1 MNNGMINQENLSISL
16 IIRRRIMK
24 TKLRFKTV
32 LLSISVVILLG
43 TIGLM
48 IIMSIHSVYA
58 QEEVKEVQAGIGVDN
73 AAIILFSPQQ
83 VQIKAGQSVTWY
95 NPTSVPEPHTVTFVL
110 NNNNNNKS
118 YAADIIAPFTISTS
132 TTANSTQIMP
142 LIPNSNSEPLM
153 TPDDNAIIAIN
164 KRAYNPVVV
173 IEDSTTT
180 GGKNVTYMKQNANYS
195 MSGTEDYVNSGWL
208 LPKGQE
214 NLYPG
219 SGNTFTMTFQKAGT
233 YDYLC
238 IIHPYMTGRVIVK

>member
-1 MNNGMINQENLSISL
+1 
-16 IIRRRIMK
+16 MK
-24 TKLRFKTV
+24 TRLRFKTV
-32 LLSISVVILLG
+32 ILSISAVMLLG
-43 TIGLM
+43 TIGLT
-48 IIMSIHSVYA
+48 IMNISAVYA
-58 QEEVKEVQAGIGVDN
+58 QEEEVKEVQTGIGVGN

-110 NNNNNNKS
+110 NNNNDNKS
-118 YAADIIAPFTISTS
+118 YAADIIAPFTISSS
-132 TTANSTQIMP
+132 TTTNSTQIMP

-153 TPDDNAIIAIN
+153 TPDNNAIIAIN

-173 IEDSTTT
+173 TEDSTTT
-180 GGKNVTYMKQNANYS
+180 GGGKNVTYMKQNANYS
-195 MSGTEDYVNSGWL
+195 MSGNEDYINSGWL

-238 IIHPYMTGRVIVK
+238 IVHPYMTGRVIVK

>member
-1 MNNGMINQENLSISL
+1 V
-16 IIRRRIMK
+16 K
-24 TKLRFKTV
+24 TRLRFKTV
-32 LLSISVVILLG
+32 ILSISAVILLG
-43 TIGLM
+43 TIGLT
-48 IIMSIHSVYA
+48 IMNISAVYA
-58 QEEVKEVQAGIGVDN
+58 QEEEVKEVQAGIGVGN

-95 NPTSVPEPHTVTFVL
+95 NPTPVPEPHTVTFVL
-110 NNNNNNKS
+110 NNNNSDNNNKS
-118 YAADIIAPFTISTS
+118 YAADLIAPFTIST
-132 TTANSTQIMP
+132 TTNSTQIMP

-153 TPDDNAIIAIN
+153 TPDNNAIIATN

-173 IEDSTTT
+173 IEDSPTTG

-219 SGNTFTMTFQKAGT
+219 SGNTFTMTFQKPGT

>member
-1 MNNGMINQENLSISL
+1 V
-16 IIRRRIMK
+16 K
-24 TKLRFKTV
+24 TRLRFKTV
-32 LLSISVVILLG
+32 LLSVSVVILLG
-43 TIGLM
+43 TIGLT
-48 IIMSIHSVYA
+48 IMNISAVYA
-58 QEEVKEVQAGIGVDN
+58 QEEVKEVQAGIGVGN
-73 AAIILFSPQQ
+73 AAITLFSPQQ

-95 NPTSVPEPHTVTFVL
+95 NPTPVPEPHAVTFVL
-110 NNNNNNKS
+110 NNNNKS
-118 YAADIIAPFTISTS
+118 YATILIEPFTIST
-132 TTANSTQIMP
+132 TTNNSTQIMP

-153 TPDDNAIIAIN
+153 TPDNNAIIAIN

-173 IEDSTTT
+173 IEDSPTTT

-195 MSGTEDYVNSGWL
+195 MRGTEDYVNSGFL

-219 SGNTFTMTFQKAGT
+219 SGNTFTMTFQKPGT

>member
-1 MNNGMINQENLSISL
+1 
-16 IIRRRIMK
+16 MK
-24 TKLRFKTV
+24 TRLRFKTV
-32 LLSISVVILLG
+32 ILSISAAVILLE
-43 TIGLM
+43 TIGLTLM
-48 IIMSIHSVYA
+48 NISAVYA
-58 QEEVKEVQAGIGVDN
+58 QEEEVKEVQAGIGVGN

-95 NPTSVPEPHTVTFVL
+95 NPTPVPEPHTVTFVL
-110 NNNNNNKS
+110 NNNNSDNNNKS
-118 YAADIIAPFTISTS
+118 YTADLIAPFTIST
-132 TTANSTQIMP
+132 TTNSTQIMP

-153 TPDDNAIIAIN
+153 TPDNNAIIATN

-180 GGKNVTYMKQNANYS
+180 GGENVTYMKQNANYS

>member
-1 MNNGMINQENLSISL
+1 
-16 IIRRRIMK
+16 MK
-24 TKLRFKTV
+24 TRLRFKTV
-32 LLSISVVILLG
+32 ILSISAAVILLG
-43 TIGLM
+43 TIGLTLM
-48 IIMSIHSVYA
+48 NISAVYA
-58 QEEVKEVQAGIGVDN
+58 QEEEVKEVQAGIGVGN

-95 NPTSVPEPHTVTFVL
+95 NPTPVPEPHTVTFVL
-110 NNNNNNKS
+110 DNNNSDNNNKS
-118 YAADIIAPFTISTS
+118 YAADLIAPFTIST
-132 TTANSTQIMP
+132 TTNSTQIMP

-153 TPDDNAIIAIN
+153 TPDNNAIIATN

-173 IEDSTTT
+173 IEDSPTT
-180 GGKNVTYMKQNANYS
+180 GGENVTYMKQNANYS

>member
-1 MNNGMINQENLSISL
+1 
-16 IIRRRIMK
+16 MK
-24 TKLRFKTV
+24 TRLRFKTV
-32 LLSISVVILLG
+32 ILSISAVILLG
-43 TIGLM
+43 TIGLT
-48 IIMSIHSVYA
+48 IMNISAVYA
-58 QEEVKEVQAGIGVDN
+58 QEEVKEVQAGIGVVN
-73 AAIILFSPQQ
+73 AAINLFSPQQ

-95 NPTSVPEPHTVTFVL
+95 NPTPVPEPHTVTFVL
-110 NNNNNNKS
+110 NNNNNKS
-118 YAADIIAPFTISTS
+118 YAADLIAPFTIST
-132 TTANSTQIMP
+132 TTNSTQIMP

-153 TPDDNAIIAIN
+153 TPDNNAIIAIN

-173 IEDSTTT
+173 IEDSPTT

-219 SGNTFTMTFQKAGT
+219 SGNIFTMTFQNAGT

-238 IIHPYMTGRVIVK
+238 IIHPYMTGRVMVN

>member
-1 MNNGMINQENLSISL
+1 MKTRLRFRTVILSISAA
-16 IIRRRIMK
+16 
-24 TKLRFKTV
+24 
-32 LLSISVVILLG
+32 VILLLG
-43 TIGLM
+43 TIGLT
-48 IIMSIHSVYA
+48 IMNISAVYA
-58 QEEVKEVQAGIGVDN
+58 QEEEVKEVQAGIGVGN

-95 NPTSVPEPHTVTFVL
+95 NPTPVPEPHTVTFVL
-110 NNNNNNKS
+110 NNNNSDNNNKS
-118 YAADIIAPFTISTS
+118 YAADLIAPFTIST
-132 TTANSTQIMP
+132 TTNSTQIMP

-153 TPDDNAIIAIN
+153 TPDNNAIIATN

-173 IEDSTTT
+173 IEDSPTTG

-238 IIHPYMTGRVIVK
+238 IIHPYMAGRVIVK

>member
-1 MNNGMINQENLSISL
+1 
-16 IIRRRIMK
+16 MK
-24 TKLRFKTV
+24 TRLRFKTV
-32 LLSISVVILLG
+32 ILSISAAVILLG
-43 TIGLM
+43 TIGLT
-48 IIMSIHSVYA
+48 IMNISAVYA
-58 QEEVKEVQAGIGVDN
+58 QEEEVKEVQAGIGVGN

-110 NNNNNNKS
+110 NNNNNKS
-118 YAADIIAPFTISTS
+118 YVADLIAPFTITTT

-173 IEDSTTT
+173 IEDSTT

-238 IIHPYMTGRVIVK
+238 LIHPYMTGRVIVK

>member
-1 MNNGMINQENLSISL
+1 
-16 IIRRRIMK
+16 MK
-24 TKLRFKTV
+24 TRLKFNTV
-32 LLSISVVILLG
+32 LLSISAVIILLG
-43 TIGLM
+43 TIGLT
-48 IIMSIHSVYA
+48 IMNISAVYA
-58 QEEVKEVQAGIGVDN
+58 QEEEVKEVQAGIGVGN

-83 VQIKAGQSVTWY
+83 VQIKAGQSITWY
-95 NPTSVPEPHTVTFVL
+95 NPTPVPEPHTVTFVL
-110 NNNNNNKS
+110 NNNDNKS
-118 YAADIIAPFTISTS
+118 YAADLIAPFTISSS
-132 TTANSTQIMP
+132 TTNSTQIMP

-153 TPDDNAIIAIN
+153 TPDNNAIISVN

-180 GGKNVTYMKQNANYS
+180 GGGGKNVTYMKQNANYS

-214 NLYPG
+214 NVYPG

>member
-1 MNNGMINQENLSISL
+1 
-16 IIRRRIMK
+16 MK

-32 LLSISVVILLG
+32 LLSISVVILLE

-48 IIMSIHSVYA
+48 IIIMNIHSVYA

-118 YAADIIAPFTISTS
+118 YAADLVAPFTISTS
-132 TTANSTQIMP
+132 TTSNTTNSTQIMP

-173 IEDSTTT
+173 IEDSPTT

-195 MSGTEDYVNSGWL
+195 MSGTEDYINSGWL

-219 SGNTFTMTFQKAGT
+219 SGNRFTMTFQKAGT

>member
-1 MNNGMINQENLSISL
+1 
-16 IIRRRIMK
+16 MK
-24 TKLRFKTV
+24 TRLRFKTV
-32 LLSISVVILLG
+32 ILSISAGFILLG
-43 TIGLM
+43 TIGLT
-48 IIMSIHSVYA
+48 IMNISAVYA
-58 QEEVKEVQAGIGVDN
+58 QEEEVKEVQAGIGVGN

-83 VQIKAGQSVTWY
+83 VQIKAGQSITWY
-95 NPTSVPEPHTVTFVL
+95 NPTPVPEPHTVTFVL
-110 NNNNNNKS
+110 NNDNNKS
-118 YAADIIAPFTISTS
+118 YAADLIAPFTISSS
-132 TTANSTQIMP
+132 TTNSTQIMP

-153 TPDDNAIIAIN
+153 TPDNNAIIAVN

-173 IEDSTTT
+173 IEDSPTTGGGGG

-238 IIHPYMTGRVIVK
+238 IIHPYMTGRVVVK

>member
-1 MNNGMINQENLSISL
+1 
-16 IIRRRIMK
+16 MK
-24 TKLRFKTV
+24 TRLKFNTV
-32 LLSISVVILLG
+32 LLSISAVIILLG
-43 TIGLM
+43 TIGLT
-48 IIMSIHSVYA
+48 IMNISAVYA
-58 QEEVKEVQAGIGVDN
+58 QEEEVKEVQAGIGVGN

-83 VQIKAGQSVTWY
+83 VQIKAGQSITWY
-95 NPTSVPEPHTVTFVL
+95 NPTPVPEPHTVTFVL
-110 NNNNNNKS
+110 NNNNNKS
-118 YAADIIAPFTISTS
+118 YAADLIAPFTISSS
-132 TTANSTQIMP
+132 TTNSTQIMP

-153 TPDDNAIIAIN
+153 TPDNNAIIAVN

-173 IEDSTTT
+173 TEDSTTT
-180 GGKNVTYMKQNANYS
+180 GGGKNVTYMKQNANYS

-214 NLYPG
+214 NVYPG

>member
-1 MNNGMINQENLSISL
+1 MNISA
-16 IIRRRIMK
+16 
-24 TKLRFKTV
+24 
-32 LLSISVVILLG
+32 
-43 TIGLM
+43 
-48 IIMSIHSVYA
+48 VYA
-58 QEEVKEVQAGIGVDN
+58 QEEEVKEVQAGIGVGN

-95 NPTSVPEPHTVTFVL
+95 NPTPVPEPHTVTFVL
-110 NNNNNNKS
+110 DNNNSDNNNKS
-118 YAADIIAPFTISTS
+118 YAADLIAPFTIST
-132 TTANSTQIMP
+132 TTNSTQIMP

-153 TPDDNAIIAIN
+153 TPDNNAIIAIN

-173 IEDSTTT
+173 IEDSTT

>member
-1 MNNGMINQENLSISL
+1 
-16 IIRRRIMK
+16 MK
-24 TKLRFKTV
+24 TRLRFKTV
-32 LLSISVVILLG
+32 ILSISAGVILLG
-43 TIGLM
+43 TIGLTLM
-48 IIMSIHSVYA
+48 NISAVYA
-58 QEEVKEVQAGIGVDN
+58 QEEVKEVQAGIGVGN

-95 NPTSVPEPHTVTFVL
+95 NPTPVPEPHTVTFVL
-110 NNNNNNKS
+110 NNNNNSDNNNKS
-118 YAADIIAPFTISTS
+118 YAADLIAPFTIST
-132 TTANSTQIMP
+132 TTNSTQIMP

-153 TPDDNAIIAIN
+153 TPDNNAIIATN

-173 IEDSTTT
+173 IEDSTTI
-180 GGKNVTYMKQNANYS
+180 GGENVTYMKQNANYS

-233 YDYLC
+233 YEYLC
-238 IIHPYMTGRVIVK
+238 IIHPYMTGRVIVN

>member
-1 MNNGMINQENLSISL
+1 
-16 IIRRRIMK
+16 MK
-24 TKLRFKTV
+24 TRLRFKTV
-32 LLSISVVILLG
+32 ILSISAAVILLG
-43 TIGLM
+43 TIGLTLM
-48 IIMSIHSVYA
+48 NISAVYA
-58 QEEVKEVQAGIGVDN
+58 QEEEVKEVQAGIGVGN

-95 NPTSVPEPHTVTFVL
+95 NPTPVPEPHTVTFVL
-110 NNNNNNKS
+110 NNNNSDNNKS
-118 YAADIIAPFTISTS
+118 YAADLIAPFTIST
-132 TTANSTQIMP
+132 TTNSTQIMP

-153 TPDDNAIIAIN
+153 TPDNNAIIATN

-180 GGKNVTYMKQNANYS
+180 GGENVTYMKQNANYS

-233 YDYLC
+233 YEYLC
-238 IIHPYMTGRVIVK
+238 IIHPYMTGRVIVN

>member
-1 MNNGMINQENLSISL
+1 
-16 IIRRRIMK
+16 MK

-32 LLSISVVILLG
+32 LLSISVVILLE

-48 IIMSIHSVYA
+48 IIIMNIHSVSA
-58 QEEVKEVQAGIGVDN
+58 QEEVKEVQAGIGVGN

-83 VQIKAGQSVTWY
+83 VQIKAGQSITWY
-95 NPTSVPEPHTVTFVL
+95 NPTPVPEPHTVTFVL
-110 NNNNNNKS
+110 NNNNNKS
-118 YAADIIAPFTISTS
+118 YAADLVAPFTISNTTTS
-132 TTANSTQIMP
+132 NTTNSTQIMP

-173 IEDSTTT
+173 IEDSPTT

-195 MSGTEDYVNSGWL
+195 MSGIEDYINSGWL

-238 IIHPYMTGRVIVK
+238 LVHPYMTGRVIVK

>member
-1 MNNGMINQENLSISL
+1 
-16 IIRRRIMK
+16 MK
-24 TKLRFKTV
+24 TRLRFKTV
-32 LLSISVVILLG
+32 ILSISAAVILLG
-43 TIGLM
+43 TIGLTLM
-48 IIMSIHSVYA
+48 NISAVYA
-58 QEEVKEVQAGIGVDN
+58 QEEEVKEVQAGIGVGN

-95 NPTSVPEPHTVTFVL
+95 NPTPVPEPHTVTFVL
-110 NNNNNNKS
+110 NNNNSDNNKS
-118 YAADIIAPFTISTS
+118 YAADLIAPFTIST
-132 TTANSTQIMP
+132 TTNSTQIMP

-153 TPDDNAIIAIN
+153 TPDNNAIIATN

-173 IEDSTTT
+173 IEDSPTT
-180 GGKNVTYMKQNANYS
+180 GGENVTYMKQNANYS

>member
-1 MNNGMINQENLSISL
+1 
-16 IIRRRIMK
+16 MK
-24 TKLRFKTV
+24 TRLRFQTV
-32 LLSISVVILLG
+32 LRISVVVILLG
-43 TIGLM
+43 TIGLT
-48 IIMSIHSVYA
+48 IINISAVYA
-58 QEEVKEVQAGIGVDN
+58 QEVKEVQAGIGVGN

-95 NPTSVPEPHTVTFVL
+95 NPTPVPEPHTVTFVL

-118 YAADIIAPFTISTS
+118 YAADLTAPFTISNTTS
-132 TTANSTQIMP
+132 TTTNSTQIMP
-142 LIPNSNSEPLM
+142 LIPNSNSDPLM
-153 TPDDNAIIAIN
+153 TPDNNAIISVN

-173 IEDSTTT
+173 REDSPTTTT
-180 GGKNVTYMKQNANYS
+180 GEKNVNYMKQNANYS
-195 MSGTEDYVNSGWL
+195 MSGTEDYINSGWL